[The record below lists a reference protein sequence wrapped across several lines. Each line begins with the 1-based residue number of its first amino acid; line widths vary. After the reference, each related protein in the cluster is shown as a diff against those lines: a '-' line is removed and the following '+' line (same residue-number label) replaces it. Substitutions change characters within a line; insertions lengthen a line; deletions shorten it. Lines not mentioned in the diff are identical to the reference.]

1 MRFSKIEK
9 PKVYKFLIAGSEG
22 KGKTTLGSRFPNPVF
37 MPFEDGLASIAETGA
52 EAFPLI
58 KNSDEI
64 RQSFRELIGQDHDRK
79 TLVVDSITA
88 LMRMVEKEIVDKDG
102 SKSINQAL
110 GGYGAGRSAVYMKA
124 ISFIESCRI
133 VMEKCGMHIVWIGH
147 EQIET
152 VNPPDSPSYDRRTIY
167 GTTHSVS
174 PFIQTADVVAFI
186 KQVTYTASESSDSNR
201 EINIGL
207 GEREIVCQPDPGSV
221 AKNRI
226 GVSKSLPFR
235 LDEGNPFT
243 PYIAEKNNSLTSVDT
258 VQKGDAE
265 ST

>member
-9 PKVYKFLIAGSEG
+9 PNVYKFLIAGSEG
-22 KGKTTLGSRFPNPVF
+22 KGKTTLGAKFPNPVF
-37 MPFEDGLASIAETGA
+37 MPLEDGLASIAGTGA
-52 EAFPLI
+52 EAFPVI
-58 KNSDEI
+58 KNSDEL
-64 RQSFRELIGQDHDRK
+64 RECFRELIGQDHDRK

-110 GGYGAGRSAVYMKA
+110 GGYGAGRSALYMKA
-124 ISFIESCRI
+124 ISFIDSCRI
-133 VMEKCGMHIVWIGH
+133 VMEKCEMHIVWIGH

-167 GTTHSVS
+167 GTMHSVS

-235 LDEGNPFT
+235 LDEDNPFS
-243 PYIAEKNNSLTSVDT
+243 PYITEQKHSLVDKNPVETEDV
-258 VQKGDAE
+258 E
-265 ST
+265 